1 MSGYTLSEAV
11 LPASDAAE
19 LLARFAL
26 GYLAVIAAPGPN
38 MLAIAT
44 LAALRGFRGVLPL
57 CAGLATGAG
66 VLAASLLMAFGA
78 MSDTTLLEEPGRI
91 IGGGLLLVIALR
103 IARTPPPRL
112 DAVTERR
119 GAGLQ
124 AGVEAFGGG
133 FCTAACNP
141 ITAAYFAAQFLG
153 PLAEAGVQDA
163 VLLMVPVQVL
173 LCGLAVAAVFAQ
185 PGARRAAAAHH
196 RAVCLVSGLL
206 LAGLAAMLVAPALA
220 GP

>member
-1 MSGYTLSEAV
+1 M
-11 LPASDAAE
+11 LPEILPVPGAAE

-57 CAGLATGAG
+57 CAGLAAGAG
-66 VLAASLLMAFGA
+66 VLAASLLLALGTL
-78 MSDTTLLEEPGRI
+78 SDTARLEEPGRV
-91 IGGGLLLVIALR
+91 IGGALLLLIALR

-119 GAGLQ
+119 GAG
-124 AGVEAFGGG
+124 VEAFGVG

-163 VLLMVPVQVL
+163 VLLMVPAQVL
-173 LCGLAVAAVFAQ
+173 ICGLAVAAVFAQ
-185 PGARRAAAAHH
+185 PGARRAAATHH

-206 LAGLAAMLVAPALA
+206 LAVLAAVLVAPALA